1 MQLLVR
7 TQTLVREHVVAVT
20 AVLSVVSL
28 ALVFGAAGQ
37 QIPTALLP
45 EFQQLL
51 AVIPHVNAALSLS
64 AITTIVLGWRA
75 IRRGDIERH
84 RLLMLTSFA
93 LFAGFLVLYLYRVAL
108 VGPEAFPGSEAART
122 FVYLPLLAIHIALAV
137 VCVPLVYYALLLAAS
152 HSPRELSSTPHSR
165 VGRIAATLWL
175 ISFLLGLFVYL
186 LLYGVY

>member
-37 QIPTALLP
+37 QIPTSMLP

-51 AVIPHVNAALSLS
+51 AVIPHVNAALSLG
-64 AITTIVLGWRA
+64 AITTIVLGWQA
-75 IRRGDIERH
+75 IRRGDVARH

-108 VGPEAFPGSEAART
+108 VGPEAFPGSEVIRT
-122 FVYLPLLAIHIALAV
+122 FVYLPLLAIHISLAV
-137 VCVPLVYYALLLAAS
+137 VCVPLVYYALLLAATR
-152 HSPRELSSTPHSR
+152 SPRELSSTPHSR